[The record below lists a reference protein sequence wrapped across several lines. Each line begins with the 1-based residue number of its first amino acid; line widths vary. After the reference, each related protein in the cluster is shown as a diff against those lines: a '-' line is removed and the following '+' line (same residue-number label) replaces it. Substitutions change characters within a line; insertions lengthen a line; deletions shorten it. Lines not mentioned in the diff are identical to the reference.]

1 MKIKCSALFI
11 VVFFSINTFGQN
23 NTTTTEDAAFID
35 KLFKTSLTH
44 GKSHDWLAHLTLKI
58 GNRLSGSFGA
68 ERAVGWGKNTLDS
81 VGLDRVW
88 LQEVKVPKW
97 VRGLPEVAY
106 IDHGEGKTTPV
117 PILAL
122 GGSVA
127 TPPNGIKA
135 HVVEVHNFEDLARL
149 GRDSIQG
156 KIVFFNRPMQPDVI
170 ETFRAYGGAVN
181 QRTKGAEEAAR
192 YGAAGV
198 IVRSMSH
205 KIDDVPHTGTMSYGD
220 LPESLWI
227 PAAAISTKAAELLT
241 TLLKL
246 KPQTEFYFKQ
256 TSRNMGDVKSHN
268 VIGEIKGS
276 QYPNEIIVVGGHLD
290 SWDVGDG
297 AHDDGAG
304 IVQSMEVLRLFKALG
319 YTPKRTLRVVLFMNE
334 ENGLRGGTKYAQV
347 AKQKSENHIFG
358 LESDAGGFTPRG
370 FSFDASP
377 QQFTVFQSW
386 SALFTPYLTNHFTLG
401 GGGADIGPLKN
412 EKNVMAGL
420 RPDSQ
425 RYFDYH
431 HTAADVFSAVNKRE
445 LELGAAAM
453 AGLIYLVDK
462 YGVE

>member
-1 MKIKCSALFI
+1 MKIRTTGLLLACL
-11 VVFFSINTFGQN
+11 SICTLFGQ
-23 NTTTTEDAAFID
+23 TPEPEKDAAFID
-35 KLFKTSLTH
+35 QLFKTSLKE
-44 GKSHDWLAHLTLKI
+44 GKSYDWLAYLTLKI
-58 GNRLSGSFGA
+58 GNRLSGSYGA
-68 ERAVGWGKNTLDS
+68 ERAVEWGKAALDS

-88 LQEVKVPKW
+88 LQDVMVPKW

-106 IDHGEGKTTPV
+106 IDHGGGKTTPV

-127 TPPNGIKA
+127 TPPGGIKA
-135 HVVEVHNFEDLARL
+135 GVVEVQSFDDLAKL
-149 GRDSIQG
+149 GRDKIQG
-156 KIVFFNRPMQPDVI
+156 KIVFYNRPMQPDVI

-192 YGAAGV
+192 YGAVGT

-205 KIDDVPHTGTMSYGD
+205 KIDDVPHTGTMQYGD
-220 LPESLWI
+220 LQEDLRI
-227 PAAAISTKAAELLT
+227 PAAAISTRAAEMLS

-246 KPQTEFYFKQ
+246 KPETEFFFKQ
-256 TSRNMGDVKSHN
+256 TSRNMGEVKSHN

-276 QYPNEIIVVGGHLD
+276 TFPNEYIVVGGHLD

-304 IVQSMEVLRLFKALG
+304 VVQSMEVLRLFKALG
-319 YTPKRTLRVVLFMNE
+319 YQPKRTIRVVLFMNE
-334 ENGLRGGTKYAQV
+334 ENGLRGGLKYAEV
-347 AKQKSENHIFG
+347 AKQKNENHIFG

-370 FSFDASP
+370 FSFGASEA
-377 QQFTVFQSW
+377 QFSKIEKW
-386 SALFTPYLTNHFTLG
+386 RSLFTPYLTDHFTIG

-412 EKNVMAGL
+412 DKNVMAGL

-431 HTAADVFSAVNKRE
+431 HTRADVFDAVNKRE

-462 YGVE
+462 YGIE